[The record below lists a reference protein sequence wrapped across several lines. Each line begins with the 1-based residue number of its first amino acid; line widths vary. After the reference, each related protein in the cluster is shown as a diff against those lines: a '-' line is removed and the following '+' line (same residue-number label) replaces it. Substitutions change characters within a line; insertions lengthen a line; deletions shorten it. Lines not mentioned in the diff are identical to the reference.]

1 MKGALLGCILLL
13 AAIGRAET
21 PAAPVDF
28 DYPFGYADASDPG
41 FAPGDFAAW
50 PVPEIPV
57 RTVVVAPMDP
67 KAARS
72 APGSRSR
79 AAEAKSP
86 HTATSALM
94 CGCGS

>member
-1 MKGALLGCILLL
+1 MKGALLGCILRL

-28 DYPFGYADASDPG
+28 DYLFGYADASDPG

-67 KAARS
+67 EGGEK
-72 APGSRSR
+72 R
-79 AAEAKSP
+79 AGLEV
-86 HTATSALM
+86 TRR
-94 CGCGS
+94 